1 MMRIVVLDAFG
12 LDKGIKSWKLL
23 EQIGEVQ
30 SYERTPS
37 DKIVCRASQAEIVLT
52 NKTVLMGEMLRALP
66 NLKYIGILATGCN
79 VVDLGVAREL
89 GIEVTNIPSYST
101 ESVAQMVFAHLLA
114 IITRVERYTTEN
126 SGGKWSGSSNFVYWD
141 EPLIELHGKTFG
153 IVGLGNIGS
162 AVARIALAFG
172 MNVKAHTSKD
182 ASQLP
187 IGVDKA
193 ASLDELCAESDVLS
207 LHCPL
212 TNDTRHLINAARLA
226 RMKSTSILI
235 NTGRGM
241 LVDEQALADALNS
254 GSIRAAGLDVMSCEP
269 PKADNPLLSARNC
282 FTTPH
287 IGWATVEARERLMQI
302 AASNLKSYL
311 AGTPKNSVLDD

>member
-1 MMRIVVLDAFG
+1 MKIVVLDAFG
-12 LDKGIKSWKLL
+12 LDKGIESWRLL
-23 EQIGEVQ
+23 EDIGEVQ

-37 DKIVCRASQAEIVLT
+37 ELIVDRAISADVLLT
-52 NKTVLMGEMLRALP
+52 NKTVLSGETLRALP

-79 VVDLGVAREL
+79 VVDLDTTHEL

-101 ESVAQMVFAHLLA
+101 DSVAQMVFAHLLA
-114 IITRVERYTTEN
+114 IIVRVERYTAEN
-126 SGGKWSGSSNFVYWD
+126 SKGKWSCSPSFVYWD

-172 MNVKAHTSKD
+172 MRVKAYTSKD

-187 IGVDKA
+187 EGVTKA
-193 ASLDELCAESDVLS
+193 ASVDELCAECDVLS

-212 TNDTRHLINAARLA
+212 TCDTQHLINADRLSK
-226 RMKSTSILI
+226 MKKTAILI

-241 LVDEQALADALNS
+241 LVDEQALADSLNT
-254 GSIRAAGLDVMSCEP
+254 GTIRAAGLDVMTCEP
-269 PKADNPLLSARNC
+269 PKADNPLLTARNC

-302 AASNLKSYL
+302 AAANLKSWL
-311 AGTPKNSVLDD
+311 AGTPQNSVVAFS